1 MRRREEVNQS
11 VIELFAKEFTRFLN
25 RVENQSSDVLGS
37 FLIESEWERY
47 LDDAKSIVQSFETAG
62 FVLTPADPTELMIQ
76 KADPDVAAGKTL
88 LNARG
93 LRGYLTSIYR
103 AMVTSWNQSRD
114 IQLILDI
121 ISMALARASDPA
133 AKRNPA
139 AFVDSSFRRYAKN
152 SMDILN
158 DIEKAGFLV
167 LPDEPTPHMV
177 SSAVRMTADNREN
190 AKAVGADPKYLRAIY
205 ENMVKHRPD
214 YCRPAKN

>member
-11 VIELFAKEFTRFLN
+11 AIELFAKEFTRFLN

-47 LDDAKSIVQSFETAG
+47 LDDARSIVQSFETAG
-62 FVLTPADPTELMIQ
+62 YVLAPVEPTEPMVQ

-93 LRGYLTSIYR
+93 LRGYLATIYR
-103 AMVTSWNQSRD
+103 AMIHSWTQSRD
-114 IQLILDI
+114 TQLILDI

-139 AFVDSSFRRYAKN
+139 SFVDSSFRRYAKN

-158 DIEKAGFLV
+158 DVEKAGFIL
-167 LPDEPTPHMV
+167 LPDEPTPHML

-190 AKAVGADPKYLRAIY
+190 AKAIGADPKYIKTIY
-205 ENMVKHRPD
+205 ENMIKYRPD
-214 YCRPAKN
+214 YCRPQK

>member
-1 MRRREEVNQS
+1 MRRREEVN
-11 VIELFAKEFTRFLN
+11 VGAIELFAKEFTRFLN

-47 LDDAKSIVQSFETAG
+47 LDDAKAIVQSFETAG
-62 FVLTPADPTELMIQ
+62 YVLSPIEPTEAMIA
-76 KADPDVAAGKTL
+76 KADPDVAAGKTM

-93 LRGYLTSIYR
+93 IKPYLNTIYR
-103 AMVTSWNQSRD
+103 GMMHSWIQSRD
-114 IQLILDI
+114 VQLILDI

-139 AFVDSSFRRYAKN
+139 AFVNSSFRRYAKN

-158 DIEKAGFLV
+158 DVEKAGFMV
-167 LPDEPTPHMV
+167 LPDEPTPHML
-177 SSAVRMTADNREN
+177 SSAVRMTADNRDN
-190 AKAVGADPKYLRAIY
+190 AKAIGADPKYIKTVY
-205 ENMVKHRPD
+205 ENMIKFRPD